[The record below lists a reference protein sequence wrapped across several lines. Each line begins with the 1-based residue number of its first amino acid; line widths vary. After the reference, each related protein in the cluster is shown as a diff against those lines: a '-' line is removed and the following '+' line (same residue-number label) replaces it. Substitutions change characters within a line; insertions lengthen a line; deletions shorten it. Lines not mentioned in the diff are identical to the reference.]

1 MGPCAAHDR
10 CSNPPVTDPSGT
22 DALEALLDVA
32 RTRPDAPAIT
42 DPQGRTLSHGE
53 LGSRIRSMAGGLQQ
67 HGFGIG
73 DRILLS
79 LRPGRPGVALALA
92 AVLAG
97 GSVVCGDPDDLEDPS
112 GRSSL
117 GQPTWEA
124 RESIGYAA
132 ARTRVGS
139 SRREQVVTLTRA
151 PQHHIHAGPWLPG
164 VPRSSLSLRRLLAAS
179 PLTPPPADPSRE
191 AVIDVTRGQSSGAM
205 VHTRGA
211 LGGVT
216 PLGGTPDDVL
226 SDRLLLGLPVLAG
239 GGHWRLAASP
249 LLGA

>member
-1 MGPCAAHDR
+1 M
-10 CSNPPVTDPSGT
+10 TDPAGT
-22 DALEALLDVA
+22 DLLEALLDVG
-32 RTRPDAPAIT
+32 RTRPDAPAVT
-42 DPQGRTLSHGE
+42 DPQGRGLTHAE
-53 LGSRIRSMAGGLQQ
+53 LDARIRSMAGGLQQ

-97 GSVVCGDPDDLEDPS
+97 GSVVCADPDDTADPAL
-112 GRSSL
+112 GR
-117 GQPTWEA
+117 PTWEA
-124 RESIGYAA
+124 RESVGYST
-132 ARTRVGS
+132 ARSRVGS
-139 SRREQVVTLTRA
+139 SGREQVVTLTRA

-179 PLTPPPADPSRE
+179 PLVPPPFDPDRE
-191 AVIDVTRGQSSGAM
+191 AVIDVTRGRPSGQL

-211 LGGVT
+211 LGGLPV
-216 PLGGTPDDVL
+216 PGRAPNDVL
-226 SDRLLLGLPVLAG
+226 TDRLLLGLPVLAV
-239 GGHWRLAASP
+239 GGHWRLPASP